1 MSLTERIKNG
11 WNAFMGREP
20 PLEPHGYATSFRPDT
35 NPLSRGI
42 DRTLV
47 SAVYNR
53 IAMDVAAVD
62 LRHAYVDTNGN
73 FKKLNDKSG
82 LCDIL
87 RREANIDQ
95 SGREFIQSFV
105 LSVFDEGVAAI
116 VPVDTDIDPKS
127 GSFEIRSIRAGK
139 ITAWY
144 PKSVAIEAYNENTG
158 QKQQIRMQK
167 RNVAIVTNPFYAV
180 MNHPNSVLQRLIR
193 KMTILDS
200 IDEQSSSNK
209 LNIIVQLPYTIRN
222 DLKRAEAAKRAQ
234 DLEDQLSKSKYGVAY
249 TDNTAHIMQLNRP
262 IDNNLQ
268 GQIEYLYKLFLSQLG
283 INESILDGTADEKTM
298 LNYNNRVVAPILT
311 AISEEMDRKFL
322 SKTAYTQNQR
332 VKFMRDPFKLV
343 PVSQIADIADKF
355 TRSEILSSNE
365 LRSIVGFKPVD
376 DPKANELR
384 NSNLN
389 RSAQDGEPAMA
400 VDEDTP
406 VSSTGAAQPMD
417 TGQSP
422 PQGGQQAFDLMS
434 FPMSELNALFEN
446 QNEKEE

>member
-1 MSLTERIKNG
+1 MSLTDRIRNG

-20 PLEPHGYATSFRPDT
+20 PAEQYGYATSYRPDQ
-35 NPLSRGI
+35 PRLSRGA
-42 DRTLV
+42 DRTIV
-47 SAVYNR
+47 TAIYNR

-62 LRHAYVDTNGN
+62 LRHAYVDGNGN
-73 FKKLNDKSG
+73 YKRLNDKSG

-95 SGREFIQSFV
+95 TGREFIQDLV
-105 LSVFDEGVAAI
+105 LSLFDEGTVAI
-116 VPVDTDIDPKS
+116 VPVDTDVNPRT
-127 GSFEIRSIRAGK
+127 GSFEIRSVRAGK

-144 PKSVAIEAYNENTG
+144 PYSVRMEVYNERTG
-158 QKQQIRMQK
+158 QKQEIRMEK
-167 RNVAIVTNPFYAV
+167 RNVAIVTNPMYAV
-180 MNHPNSVLQRLIR
+180 MNSPNSTLQRLIR

-200 IDEQSSSNK
+200 IDEQSSSGK

-222 DLKRAEAAKRAQ
+222 DVKRAEAAKRAA

-262 IDNNLQ
+262 IDNNLL
-268 GQIEYLYKLFLSQLG
+268 GQIEYLTKLLYSQLG

-311 AISEEMDRKFL
+311 AITEEMDRKFL

-332 VKFMRDPFKLV
+332 VKFMRAPFKLV
-343 PVSQIADIADKF
+343 PVSQIAEIADKF

-376 DPKANELR
+376 DPRADELR

-389 RSAQDGEPAMA
+389 RSAQDGQPAMA
-400 VDEDTP
+400 SDSDNP
-406 VSSTGAAQPMD
+406 ISTRERQESAPPETSPGASILS
-417 TGQSP
+417 T
-422 PQGGQQAFDLMS
+422 
-434 FPMSELNALFEN
+434 PMSKVNELFRN
-446 QNEKEE
+446 QNKS

>member
-1 MSLTERIKNG
+1 MSLTDRIRNG

-20 PLEPHGYATSFRPDT
+20 PLEPHGYSTSFRPDSA
-35 NPLSRGI
+35 PLSRGL
-42 DRTLV
+42 DRTIV
-47 SAVYNR
+47 SSVYNR

-62 LRHAYVDTNGN
+62 LRHAYVDGNGN
-73 FKKLNDKSG
+73 FKRLNDKSG

-95 SGREFIQSFV
+95 TGREFIQSTV
-105 LSVFDEGVAAI
+105 LSMFDEGVVAI
-116 VPVDTDIDPKS
+116 VPVDTDIDPHS
-127 GSFEIRSIRAGK
+127 GSFEIRSVRAGK

-158 QKQQIRMQK
+158 QKQQIRMLK
-167 RNVAIVTNPFYAV
+167 RNVSIVTNPFYAI
-180 MNHPNSVLQRLIR
+180 MNHPNSTLQRLIR

-200 IDEQSSSNK
+200 IDEQSGSSK

-222 DLKRAEAAKRAQ
+222 DQKRAEAAKRAQ

-249 TDNTAHIMQLNRP
+249 TDNSAHIMQLNRP
-262 IDNNLQ
+262 IDNNLL

-298 LNYNNRVVAPILT
+298 LNYNNRVIAPILT

-332 VKFMRDPFKLV
+332 IKFMRDPFKLV

-389 RSAQDGEPAMA
+389 RSAQDGAPAMA
-400 VDEDTP
+400 VDDDSAQAP
-406 VSSTGAAQPMD
+406 SAATEQNGPSD
-417 TGQSP
+417 
-422 PQGGQQAFDLMS
+422 
-434 FPMSELNALFEN
+434 PMSLPISALDEIFGN
-446 QNEKEE
+446 QNN